1 MADTFQPIGTA
12 AVNVLAQVP
21 LRPRYSGVALVL
33 ARRFAR
39 NAVEHQLRGE
49 GVRVSLVRP
58 AEISARAQVYLQEHR
73 ELLDQCAEIVQRDP
87 KLRAIAEQAER
98 QRERQ
103 WRKWQRKSGLLD
115 RQSTTPTSA
124 GAALGTKIAMGMSL
138 P

>member
-1 MADTFQPIGTA
+1 
-12 AVNVLAQVP
+12 
-21 LRPRYSGVALVL
+21 
-33 ARRFAR
+33 
-39 NAVEHQLRGE
+39 
-49 GVRVSLVRP
+49 
-58 AEISARAQVYLQEHR
+58 LQEHR